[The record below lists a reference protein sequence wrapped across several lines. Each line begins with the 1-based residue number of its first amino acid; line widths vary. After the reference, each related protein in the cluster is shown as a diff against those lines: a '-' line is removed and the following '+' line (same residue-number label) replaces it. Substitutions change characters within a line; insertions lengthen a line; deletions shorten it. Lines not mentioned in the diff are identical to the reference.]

1 MCDRKRKIAKLC
13 ALEMGKMLKEGIQ
26 EGDIC
31 AETYDYYADHAGKLL
46 ADQPL
51 VILNLSK

>member
-1 MCDRKRKIAKLC
+1 VIAKKEFAKLC